1 VIVAEQRAAAAVL
14 LSAAWAEGR
23 TLPRL
28 PDGCVP
34 ADLADGWAIQRELDA
49 HVGPVVGW
57 KIAATSSAGQASI
70 GADGP
75 HVGRLYD
82 RCLAESPARVDATT
96 MTMRVAEAEFAFRFG
111 ADLRANGP
119 AVDRTAVLGAVA
131 ALVPAIEVPD
141 SRFDDFLVAGL
152 PCMVA
157 DALCAGVLVLGDEQ
171 TTWSPTTLRDHA
183 VTMRSDGA
191 VIAQGRGADVLG
203 DPVDALTWAVRW
215 LHNQGE
221 DVRDGEIVTT
231 GACTP
236 PRPIVDGA
244 IFVADFGTLGEV
256 AVAFAPTE
264 SG

>member
-1 VIVAEQRAAAAVL
+1 VIAVDQRMAAAAL
-14 LSAAWAEGR
+14 LSAAWREGR
-23 TLPRL
+23 TLKRL

-34 ADLADGWAIQRELDA
+34 EGLADGWAIQRELDA
-49 HVGPVVGW
+49 HVGPAVGW

-82 RCLAESPARVDATT
+82 RCLAASPARVDATR

-111 ADLRANGP
+111 ADLCAGGP

-141 SRFDDFLVAGL
+141 SRFDDFLAAGL

-157 DALCAGVLVLGDEQ
+157 DALCAGVLVLGDEL
-171 TTWSPTTLRDHA
+171 TTWSPTTLRDHV

-191 VIAQGRGADVLG
+191 VVAQGRGADVLG
-203 DPVDALTWAVRW
+203 DPVDALTWAVGW
-215 LHNQGE
+215 LHAQGE
-221 DVRDGEIVTT
+221 DIRAGEVVTT

-236 PRPIVDGA
+236 PRPVVDGA
-244 IFVADFGTLGEV
+244 TFVADFGALGEV
-256 AVAFAPTE
+256 AVAFAPAE
-264 SG
+264 GG